1 MAKRDISHGNY
12 ESEIL
17 LVARRGSRNG
27 SGSVRAEEYRSS
39 HGWEA
44 ERERNVYIYF
54 CEYYIA

>member
-17 LVARRGSRNG
+17 LVARRGSRNR

-39 HGWEA
+39 HGWE
-44 ERERNVYIYF
+44 RSVKGMCTYIF
-54 CEYYIA
+54 VNII